1 MTDDD
6 VLPDADER
14 EDAVATAAAAAE
26 REEVEEE
33 QIGGERLDVVRG
45 WRSVFFGGGGDGQNA
60 RVAEEEGQEGGQRGR
75 ARRAPG
81 RGQSGRTAGRQRW

>member
-45 WRSVFFGGGGDGQNA
+45 WRSDFFGGGGQNA

-75 ARRAPG
+75 ARRAPC
-81 RGQSGRTAGRQRW
+81 RGQSGQTAGGQR

>member
-14 EDAVATAAAAAE
+14 EDAVAAAAAAAE

-45 WRSVFFGGGGDGQNA
+45 
-60 RVAEEEGQEGGQRGR
+60 
-75 ARRAPG
+75 
-81 RGQSGRTAGRQRW
+81 